1 MEELILKYFPEITD
15 RQKEMFVSLFP
26 VYEEWN
32 QKINVISRKD
42 IGNLYL
48 HHVLHS
54 LAIAKRV
61 KFPANSRIL
70 DVGTGGGFPGVPLAI
85 MFPEANF
92 TLCDSILKK
101 IKVVT
106 EVKDALGLQNVNEL
120 RMRADEIDGMFDFVV
135 SRAVTDL
142 SSFVPWVW
150 NKIEKGSI
158 QGINRGIIYLKGGD
172 MNEEMATAAEKL
184 RIPMNKFS
192 KTEISDWFDEEWFIE
207 KSVIFIKR

>member
-1 MEELILKYFPEITD
+1 MEELIYKYFPELTE

-26 VYEEWN
+26 LYSEWN

-42 IGNLYL
+42 IDNLYL

-54 LAIAKRV
+54 LAIAKLV
-61 KFPANSRIL
+61 KFPANSRVL
-70 DVGTGGGFPGVPLAI
+70 DVGTGGGFPGIPLAI
-85 MFPEANF
+85 MFPESNF

-101 IKVVT
+101 IKVVN
-106 EVKDALGLQNVNEL
+106 EVKVALGLKNVNAV
-120 RMRADEIDGMFDFVV
+120 RMRADEVEDMFDFVV

-142 SSFVPWVW
+142 SSFIPWVW

-158 QGINRGIIYLKGGD
+158 AGVNRGVLYLKGGEL
-172 MNEEMATAAEKL
+172 NEEMAICADKYK
-184 RIPMNKFS
+184 IPMNKFS
-192 KTEISDWFDEEWFIE
+192 KSQISEWFEEEWFNE

>member
-85 MFPEANF
+85 MFPEANC

>member
-120 RMRADEIDGMFDFVV
+120 RMRADEIDGMFDFIV